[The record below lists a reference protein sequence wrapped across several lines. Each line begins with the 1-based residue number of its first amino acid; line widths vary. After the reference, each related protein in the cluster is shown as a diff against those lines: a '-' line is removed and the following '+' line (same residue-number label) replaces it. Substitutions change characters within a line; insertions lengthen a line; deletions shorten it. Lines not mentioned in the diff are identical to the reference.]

1 MGVGDYVMA
10 RARSPSRDK
19 AFELW
24 KESGGKRK
32 LKDIAA
38 ELDVTDTQVRK
49 WKNQDKWDDLLKGN
63 VTIAKRNVTNK
74 DTTKNKQNK
83 SKIKATGFEEVPLN
97 ENGELTD
104 KQWLFCMYYIR
115 TLNATSAYKKVYE
128 CSYQTAMTNG
138 SRLLS
143 NAKVRETISELK
155 RQRLESLD
163 LDKYDVLEKY
173 KAIAFSDITDFIDF
187 TQVNSEM
194 TTVEISYDSDGKEIK
209 RQETVPYT
217 YTKFS
222 MNHSE
227 EIDGTLIT
235 ELAKGK
241 DGMFKVKLADKMK
254 ALDVLAKYTDLLSE
268 DDRKKLQ
275 NEKIKM
281 DIEKT
286 KAEIENMNDDEN
298 DAPIEIVI
306 KRKGERS

>member
-1 MGVGDYVMA
+1 MA

-24 KESGGKRK
+24 KESDGKRL

-38 ELDVTDTQVRK
+38 ELNVTDTQVRK
-49 WKNQDKWDDLLKGN
+49 WKNQDKWNEQLKGN
-63 VTIAKRNVTNK
+63 VTNEKRNVTNK
-74 DTTKNKQNK
+74 SNTNNQQNK
-83 SKIKATGFEEVPLN
+83 SNEKVTEFEEVPLN

-104 KQWLFCMYYIR
+104 KQWLFSMYYIR
-115 TLNATSAYKKVYE
+115 SLNATNAYKKVYE

-163 LDKYDVLEKY
+163 LDQYDVLEKY

-187 TQVNSEM
+187 TQVESEATETM
-194 TTVEISYDSDGKEIK
+194 VEFNTDGSKKSEK
-209 RQETVPYT
+209 TETVPYT
-217 YTKFS
+217 YTKFA
-222 MNHSE
+222 MHHSG

-241 DGMFKVKLADKMK
+241 DGMFKLKLADKMA
-254 ALDVLAKYTDLLSE
+254 ALAFLAKYTDLLSE
-268 DDRKKLQ
+268 NDRKKLQ

-281 DIEKT
+281 DIQKT
-286 KAEIENMNDDEN
+286 KAEIDNMNDDE
-298 DAPIEIVI
+298 DDSPIEIVI

>member
-1 MGVGDYVMA
+1 VA

-38 ELDVTDTQVRK
+38 ELNVTDTQVRK
-49 WKNQDKWDDLLKGN
+49 WKNQDKWDEQMKGN
-63 VTIAKRNVTNK
+63 VTNAKRNVTNK
-74 DTTKNKQNK
+74 GYTKNKQNK
-83 SKIKATGFEEVPLN
+83 TNIKAAEFEEKPLN
-97 ENGELTD
+97 EIGDLTD

-128 CSYQTAMTNG
+128 CSYQTAMANG
-138 SRLLS
+138 SRMLS
-143 NAKVRETISELK
+143 NAKVKETIGELK

-187 TQVNSEM
+187 TQVDSEM
-194 TTVEISYDSDGKEIK
+194 TTVEISYNSDGKEIK
-209 RQETVPYT
+209 KQETVPYT

-227 EIDGTLIT
+227 EVDGTLIT

-254 ALDVLAKYTDLLSE
+254 ALDVLAKFTDLLSE
-268 DDRKKLQ
+268 NDLKKLQ

-286 KAEIENMNDDEN
+286 KAEVEVANKTSDKGTLR
-298 DAPIEIVI
+298 IEIDY
-306 KRKGERS
+306 GDDDS

>member
-1 MGVGDYVMA
+1 VA
-10 RARSPSRDK
+10 RARSPNRDK

-24 KESGGKRK
+24 KGSGGKRK

-38 ELDVTDTQVRK
+38 ELEVTDTQVRK
-49 WKNQDKWDDLLKGN
+49 WKNQDKWEDQLKGN
-63 VTIAKRNVTNK
+63 VTIPKRNVTNK
-74 DTTKNKQNK
+74 SNTKNQQNK
-83 SKIKATGFEEVPLN
+83 TNIKATDFKEVPLN

-128 CSYQTAMTNG
+128 CSYQTAMANG
-138 SRLLS
+138 SRMLS
-143 NAKVRETISELK
+143 NAKVKETIGELK

-187 TQVNSEM
+187 TQVDSEM
-194 TTVEISYDSDGKEIK
+194 TTVEISYDSDGKEVK
-209 RQETVPYT
+209 KQETVPYT

-227 EIDGTLIT
+227 EVDGTLIT

-254 ALDVLAKYTDLLSE
+254 ALDVLVKFTDLLSE
-268 DDRKKLQ
+268 NDRKKLQ

-286 KAEIENMNDDEN
+286 KAEISVANKTSDKG
-298 DAPIEIVI
+298 PLKIEIDY
-306 KRKGERS
+306 GDDS